1 MSQQLTPILE
11 VVKEIVKPAGLK
23 GMHVDEIAEI
33 ALRSNKN
40 MGLSKEDFS
49 RKIQGALASH
59 LKLKSIKPVFARVDG
74 NKKGTFKK
82 GWYRTKIEKFAN
94 NLPQIQAPQTS
105 KDFLGKAG
113 ELAVMSELLFW
124 GFNASAM
131 LVDSGIDL
139 IASKGNKYFHI
150 QVKTSSDAGGR
161 FGFSIKQSSFT
172 SNHDSSMFYV
182 FVLRTGLACEFIVLP
197 SSDIRTLVTR
207 GVITDSATYSITITR
222 DAQRKKYILNGR
234 VDIGIHLHDFK
245 AIH

>member
-59 LKLKSIKPVFARVDG
+59 LKLKSTKPVFARVDG

-82 GWYRTKIEKFAN
+82 GWYRTKIQKQSN
-94 NLPQIQAPQTS
+94 SLPQIVPPHTS

-139 IASKGNKYFHI
+139 VASQDNKYFHI

-161 FGFSIKQSSFT
+161 FGFSIKQSSFK
-172 SNHDSSMFYV
+172 SNDNSSMFYV

-197 SSDIRTLVTR
+197 SSDIRALVTR

-222 DAQRKKYILNGR
+222 DAQRRKYILNGR
-234 VDIGIHLHDFK
+234 VDVGIHLNDFK
-245 AIH
+245 SIL